1 MCFQGDIQQLL
12 IADDPKAAYDYCE
25 HFIPDCD
32 TPHGDSMQAQ
42 EPEEEE
48 VEVSPSADVGG
59 GLTRLILLDLIVS
72 QAPLASPL
80 TSTNSFYQQVSDVA

>member
-1 MCFQGDIQQLL
+1 MPLCFQGDIQQLL

-48 VEVSPSADVGG
+48 VSPSADVGG
-59 GLTRLILLDLIVS
+59 GLTRLILLDLRILW
-72 QAPLASPL
+72 PRL
-80 TSTNSFYQQVSDVA
+80 